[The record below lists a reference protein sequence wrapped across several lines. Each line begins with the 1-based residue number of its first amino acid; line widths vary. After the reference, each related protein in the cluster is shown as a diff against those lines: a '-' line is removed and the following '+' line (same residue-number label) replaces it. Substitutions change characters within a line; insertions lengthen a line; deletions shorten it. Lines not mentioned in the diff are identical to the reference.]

1 MAKNLVIVESPAKAK
16 TIEKFLGSDYQ
27 VESSY
32 GHIADLPSK
41 EIGVDVE
48 HGFTPRYEVSADKK
62 ALVSKLRTLSK
73 KAEMV
78 WLASDEDREG
88 EAISWHLAEELK
100 LDKSKTKRIVF
111 HEITKTAILKAIDNP
126 REINYDLVNAQQ
138 ARRVLDRL
146 VGYELSPVLWRKVKG
161 GLSAG
166 RVQSVAV
173 RLIVEREREIQNFKP
188 VATYSIS
195 AEFTNETGKTFKA
208 KLPRNF
214 NTKKEAEDFLA
225 KNIGSIYKVA
235 DLETK
240 PAKKS
245 PAAPFTTST
254 LQQEAA
260 RKLYLPVGIT
270 MQLAQRLYE
279 AGLIT
284 YMRTDSVNLSNEAMN
299 AAQAEITKSYGKE
312 FSKPR
317 NFVTKS
323 KGAQE
328 AHEAIRPTDMS
339 RHTVNIDRDQARL
352 YDLIWKRTLASQ
364 MSDAEL
370 ERTNVKIEANNHNE
384 TFAASGEV
392 LLFEGFLKVYLEGH
406 DDDEEEQEGMLPAMK
421 VGEQLQNESIVAT
434 EKYSRAAA
442 RYTEASLVKKLEE
455 LGIGRPSTYAPTIS
469 TIINRNYVEKGNL
482 EGQERNY
489 TQLTLQS
496 GKVTEKILKENTGS
510 DKGKLVPTDI
520 GTIVTDFLV
529 KNFESILDY
538 NFTAKVE
545 QDFDEIAEGN
555 VNWSQMMQE
564 FYNHFHPNVK
574 EVEANAE
581 RESGERILGKDPKSG
596 RQVSVRLGKFGPMVQ
611 IGEADDDDKKF
622 ASLLADQNIGSITLE
637 EALNLFLL
645 PKNLGTYKG
654 QEVEVNNGRFG
665 PYVRHGSLFISLPKG
680 EDPLD
685 VTVARAQEI
694 IDEKQKADAPI
705 ATYKGEG
712 VQKGVGRFGP
722 FIKWNGLFINVSKK
736 YNFDNLSQQDVEELI
751 EDKLQKNID
760 KIIHN
765 WEAEGIM
772 VEKAR
777 WGKSVITKGKI
788 KIELNKDID
797 AAKLTLDQVKE
808 MIEQKT
814 PAKKTAAKKAT
825 TKKPAAKKA
834 TAKKATTTKKK

>member
-16 TIEKFLGSDYQ
+16 TIEKFLGADYQ

-48 HGFTPRYEVSADKK
+48 NGFKPKYEVSADKK
-62 ALVSKLRTLSK
+62 ALVTKLRGLAK
-73 KAEMV
+73 NAEMV

-88 EAISWHLAEELK
+88 EAISWHLSEELK
-100 LDKSKTKRIVF
+100 LDKNKTKRIVF
-111 HEITKTAILKAIDNP
+111 HEITKNAILKAIENP
-126 REINYDLVNAQQ
+126 REIDYNLVNAQQ

-146 VGYELSPVLWRKVKG
+146 VGYELSPVLWRKIKG

-166 RVQSVAV
+166 RVQSVSV
-173 RLIVEREREIQNFKP
+173 RLIVEREREIQNFK
-188 VATYSIS
+188 ATASYSIV
-195 AEFTNETGKTFKA
+195 AEFVNEAGRAFKA
-208 KLPRNF
+208 KLPKNF
-214 NTKKEAEDFLA
+214 NTKKEAEDFLT
-225 KNIGSIYKVA
+225 KNIGSNYKVA

-240 PAKKS
+240 PTKKF
-245 PAAPFTTST
+245 PAGPFTTST

-284 YMRTDSVNLSNEAMN
+284 YMRTDSVNLSKEAMD
-299 AAQAEITKSYGKE
+299 AAQAEIIHSYGKE

-317 NFVTKS
+317 TFTNKS

-370 ERTNVKIEANNHNE
+370 ERTNVKIEANNHSE
-384 TFAASGEV
+384 VFSASGEV
-392 LLFEGFLKVYLEGH
+392 IKFEGFLKVYLEGN
-406 DDDEEEQEGMLPAMK
+406 DDDDEEQEGMLPAMK
-421 VGEQLQNESIVAT
+421 VNEKLINNYITAT
-434 EKYSRAAA
+434 ERYSRPPS
-442 RYTEASLVKKLEE
+442 RYTEAALVKKLEE

-469 TIINRNYVEKGNL
+469 TIINRSYVEKGTL

-496 GKVTEKILKENTGS
+496 GKVSDKILKENTGS

-520 GTIVTDFLV
+520 GNIVTDFLV
-529 KNFESILDY
+529 KNFEKILDY

-555 VNWSQMMQE
+555 INWTKMMQE
-564 FYNHFHPNVK
+564 FYDKFHPNVK
-574 EVEANAE
+574 DVEANAD
-581 RESGERILGKDPKSG
+581 RESGERILGKHPESG
-596 RQVSVRLGKFGPMVQ
+596 KTVLVRLGKFGAMAQ
-611 IGEADDDDKKF
+611 IGDIDDEEKKF
-622 ASLLADQNIGSITLE
+622 ASLRPEQNMGNITLE

-645 PKNLGTYKG
+645 PKALGTYKG
-654 QEVEVNNGRFG
+654 EEVEVSLGRFG
-665 PYVRHGSLFISLPKG
+665 PFIRFGKVFVSLPKG
-680 EDPLD
+680 EEPLD
-685 VTVARAQEI
+685 VDLERAKVL
-694 IDEKQKADAPI
+694 IDEKAQADAPI
-705 ATYKGEG
+705 AVYKGEG
-712 VQKGVGRFGP
+712 VQKGTGRFGP
-722 FIKWNGLFINVSKK
+722 FIKWNGTFINVSKK
-736 YNFDNLSQQDVEELI
+736 YNFDDLSQKDIEELI

-760 KIIHN
+760 KVIHN
-765 WEAEGIM
+765 WEAEGIL
-772 VEKAR
+772 VQKAR
-777 WGKSVITKGKI
+777 WGRSEITKGKI
-788 KIELNKDID
+788 KIELSKDVD
-797 AAKLTLDQVKE
+797 ASILTLAEVQE
-808 MIEQKT
+808 MIAKKT
-814 PAKKTAAKKAT
+814 PAKKTVA
-825 TKKPAAKKA
+825 KKPAAKKA
-834 TAKKATTTKKK
+834 PAKKK

>member
-48 HGFTPRYEVSADKK
+48 NGFKPKYEVSPDKK
-62 ALVSKLRTLSK
+62 ALVSKLKTLAK
-73 KAEMV
+73 NADMV

-88 EAISWHLAEELK
+88 EAISWHLSEELK
-100 LDKSKTKRIVF
+100 LDKKKTKRIVF
-111 HEITKTAILKAIDNP
+111 HEITKNAILKAIDNP
-126 REINYDLVNAQQ
+126 REIDYNLVNAQQ

-146 VGYELSPVLWRKVKG
+146 VGYELSPVLWRKIKG

-166 RVQSVAV
+166 RVQSVSV
-173 RLIVEREREIQNFKP
+173 RLIVEREREIQNFKA
-188 VATYSIS
+188 VASYSVV
-195 AEFTNETGKTFKA
+195 AEFVNEAGKAFKA
-208 KLPRNF
+208 KLPKNF
-214 NTKKEAEDFLA
+214 STKKEAEDFLN

-240 PAKKS
+240 PTKKS
-245 PAAPFTTST
+245 PTAPFTTST

-284 YMRTDSVNLSNEAMN
+284 YMRTDSVNLSKEAID
-299 AAQAEITKSYGKE
+299 AAQAEIIKSYGKE

-317 NFVTKS
+317 TFANKS

-370 ERTNVKIEANNHNE
+370 ERTNVKIEANNHSE
-384 TFAASGEV
+384 VFTASGEV
-392 LLFEGFLKVYLEGH
+392 IKFEGFLKVYLEGH
-406 DDDEEEQEGMLPAMK
+406 DDDDEEQEGMLPALK
-421 VGEQLQNESIVAT
+421 INEKLQNHYITAT
-434 EKYSRAAA
+434 ERYSRPAS

-482 EGQERNY
+482 EGQERKY

-496 GKVTEKILKENTGS
+496 GKVSDKILKENTGS

-529 KNFESILDY
+529 KNFETILDY

-555 VNWSQMMQE
+555 IEWSKMMNE
-564 FYNHFHPNVK
+564 FYSHFHPNVQD
-574 EVEANAE
+574 VEKNAD
-581 RESGERILGKDPKSG
+581 RESGERILGKDPKTG
-596 RQVSVRLGKFGPMVQ
+596 KQVSVRLGKFGPMAQ
-611 IGEADDDDKKF
+611 IGEADDENKQF
-622 ASLLADQNIGSITLE
+622 ASLRQDQNIGNITLE
-637 EALNLFLL
+637 DVLNLFLL
-645 PKNLGTYKG
+645 PKNLGIYKG
-654 QEVEVNNGRFG
+654 EEIEVNNGRFG
-665 PYVRHGSLFISLPKG
+665 PYVRFGKQFISLPKG
-680 EDPLD
+680 MDPMD
-685 VTVARAQEI
+685 VTLETAQGLI
-694 IDEKQKADAPI
+694 SEKEQADAPI
-705 ATYKGEG
+705 AIYKNEP
-712 VQKGVGRFGP
+712 VQKGTGRFGP
-722 FIKWNGLFINVSKK
+722 FIKWNGIFINVSKK
-736 YNFDNLSQQDVEELI
+736 YNFDNLSQSDVAELI

-760 KIIHN
+760 KVIHN
-765 WEAEGIM
+765 WEAEGIL
-772 VEKAR
+772 VQKAR
-777 WGKSVITKGKI
+777 WGRSEITKGKI
-788 KIELNKDID
+788 KIELGKDID
-797 AAKLTLDQVKE
+797 ASKLTLAQVQE
-808 MIEQKT
+808 MIEKKT
-814 PAKKTAAKKAT
+814 PAKKAPAKKAA
-825 TKKPAAKKA
+825 TKKPAAKK
-834 TAKKATTTKKK
+834 TTVKKK